1 MIEINKLLIAL
12 VMFLQAPM
20 QAFGKFNYLN
30 RKLPQNTKCR
40 LLKALCAPR
49 DVERWHNSHKK
60 SKKTLSSHLL
70 DSCWFTYLIV
80 SVHNDMGEV
89 PLDASKCA
97 LMASFHDYLEVFTGD
112 ILSTFKNSNPDAK
125 RICLEEERKA
135 FSDLI
140 ESVPEKLNK
149 PLSDALGIFLKSDDE
164 LTNEEKTILQIVKYA
179 DLVSAYNE
187 CLEELGTGN
196 IEFEEPS
203 KYLMEKMESLAKLNK
218 AIEYFHN
225 QMFSCPSKPATIN
238 LA

>member
-1 MIEINKLLIAL
+1 MIEINKLLIVL
-12 VMFLQAPM
+12 VMLFTPIHSYCE
-20 QAFGKFNYLN
+20 FNYLN
-30 RKLPQNTKCR
+30 RKLPQNTQCKF
-40 LLKALCAPR
+40 LKALCAPR
-49 DVERWHNSHKK
+49 DVERWHNSHKI

-70 DSCWFTYLIV
+70 DSCWFTYLMV
-80 SVHNDMGEV
+80 SVHNDMEKV

-112 ILSTFKNSNPDAK
+112 ILSTFKGSNPDAK

-140 ESVPEKLNK
+140 ESVPEKIKK
-149 PLSDALGIFLKSDDE
+149 PLNDVLGIFLKSDDE

-179 DLVSAYNE
+179 DLLSAYNE

-225 QMFSCPSKPATIN
+225 QMFSCPSNPATIN